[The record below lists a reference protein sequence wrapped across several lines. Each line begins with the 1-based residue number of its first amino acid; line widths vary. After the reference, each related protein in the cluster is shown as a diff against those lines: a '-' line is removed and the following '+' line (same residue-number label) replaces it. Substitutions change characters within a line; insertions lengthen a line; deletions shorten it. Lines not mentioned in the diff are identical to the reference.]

1 MPSSRQIQV
10 GDCVRF
16 LHDQG
21 GGVVISV
28 RGAGSQAV
36 LTVKNAEGFP
46 MEYEARKCL
55 LAPNSHQEHIAYGLT
70 DIAGA
75 RAAEKAA
82 DARSG
87 RGPSA
92 LDHQQGDHAIDLH
105 IETLIENQH
114 GLSHHDKFELQM
126 ETFNRE
132 MARAVKHRLR
142 RLVFIHGVGRG
153 RLREAIRCEI
163 EQNWPQCVCD
173 SADPY
178 IYGNGAT
185 QVYFRQD

>member
-28 RGAGSQAV
+28 RGAGSKTV
-36 LTVKNAEGFP
+36 LTVENAEGFP
-46 MEYEARKCL
+46 MEYEACKCL
-55 LAPNSHQEHIAYGLT
+55 LAPNSRQEHIAYGST

-75 RAAEKAA
+75 IAAEKAA

-87 RGPSA
+87 PGSSSLRQRQDA
-92 LDHQQGDHAIDLH
+92 HAIDLH
-105 IETLIENQH
+105 IETLTENLQR
-114 GLSHHDKFELQM
+114 LSDHDKFELQL
-126 ETFNRE
+126 ETFNQE
-132 MARAVKHRLR
+132 MDRAVKHRLR
-142 RLVFIHGVGRG
+142 RLVFIHGVGSG
-153 RLREAIRCEI
+153 RLREAILDEI
-163 EQNWPQCVCD
+163 EQHWPQCVCE

-178 IYGNGAT
+178 TYGNGAT
-185 QVYFRQD
+185 QVYFKQD